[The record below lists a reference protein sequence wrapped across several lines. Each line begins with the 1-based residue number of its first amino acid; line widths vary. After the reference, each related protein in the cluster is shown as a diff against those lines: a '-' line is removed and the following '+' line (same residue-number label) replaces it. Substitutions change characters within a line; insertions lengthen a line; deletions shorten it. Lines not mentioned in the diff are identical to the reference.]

1 MRHNSKLPKPW
12 PKRWVNPSWNGKF
25 HEFSITTWMWRNIL
39 LFSLSFFPLLIAMLK
54 MYHSNLI
61 FFFNLKILP
70 SINLDNSNKWGNK
83 KINNFTHWKL
93 HVNIYINNCYL
104 TIILFQFICFVCISN
119 SKFWLRNKYLKYF
132 LFNFENWII
141 KVIFLIKN

>member
-1 MRHNSKLPKPW
+1 MAKTLSQSIMKWKIS
-12 PKRWVNPSWNGKF
+12 WVLYHDVNVKKHPFIFFIIFSPSNRNVENVSLKF
-25 HEFSITTWMWRNIL
+25 D
-39 LFSLSFFPLLIAMLK
+39 
-54 MYHSNLI
+54 

-93 HVNIYINNCYL
+93 HVNICINNCYL